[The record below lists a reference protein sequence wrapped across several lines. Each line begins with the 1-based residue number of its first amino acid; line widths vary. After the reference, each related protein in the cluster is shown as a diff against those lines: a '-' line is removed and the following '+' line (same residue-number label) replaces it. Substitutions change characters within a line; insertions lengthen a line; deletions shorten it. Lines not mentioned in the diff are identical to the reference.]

1 MLHAILDQISES
13 EKPIIKII
21 FRNDDTRVV
30 AFGLKKGLKLIDHQ
44 LPVNAKILMLKGEIE
59 IDSKIEIVNL
69 KEFDEYITKNLG
81 DIKLIKTDNLK
92 QIDFMTWRISLSRY

>member
-1 MLHAILDQISES
+1 MLHHIWNQISES
-13 EKPIIKII
+13 DKSIVKII

-44 LPVNAKILMLKGEIE
+44 LPVNAKILILKGEIE

-69 KEFDEYITKNLG
+69 KEFDDYVLPPKVIHQVTALEDSMMLVILNFYKKG
-81 DIKLIKTDNLK
+81 
-92 QIDFMTWRISLSRY
+92 F

>member
-69 KEFDEYITKNLG
+69 KEFDEYILPPKVIHQVTSLQDSMMLVILNFSDKN
-81 DIKLIKTDNLK
+81 
-92 QIDFMTWRISLSRY
+92 F